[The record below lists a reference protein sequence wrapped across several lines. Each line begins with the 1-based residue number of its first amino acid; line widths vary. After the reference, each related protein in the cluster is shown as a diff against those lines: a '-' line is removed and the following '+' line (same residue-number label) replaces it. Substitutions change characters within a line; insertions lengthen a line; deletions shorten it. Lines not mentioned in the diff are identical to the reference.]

1 MVCVT
6 SKTNGQE
13 VQPEKQQYL
22 QNIYSEELSGPVY
35 VSLTVSTKPRVQAL
49 ILIDDPVYLKDARS
63 VAGL

>member
-22 QNIYSEELSGPVY
+22 QNIYIYIQKNVRGFGPRFSYDFNKTLS
-35 VSLTVSTKPRVQAL
+35 
-49 ILIDDPVYLKDARS
+49 
-63 VAGL
+63 AGRNPD

>member
-22 QNIYSEELSGPVY
+22 QNIYMFRKTFGFGPWFLY
-35 VSLTVSTKPRVQAL
+35 SFNKTLNT
-49 ILIDDPVYLKDARS
+49 
-63 VAGL
+63 GLNPD